1 MYFSLNII
9 KVIKS
14 RKMRPLR
21 HVACM
26 WEKKNAYRLLVQKA
40 EGKRPHGRPRHEWEG
55 IIKLDF
61 NRI

>member
-1 MYFSLNII
+1 MYSSLNII

-14 RKMRPLR
+14 RKMRPSR

-26 WEKKNAYRLLVQKA
+26 EEKKNAYRILVEKA
-40 EGKRPHGRPRHEWEG
+40 EGKRPHGRLRHKWEG

-61 NRI
+61 NK